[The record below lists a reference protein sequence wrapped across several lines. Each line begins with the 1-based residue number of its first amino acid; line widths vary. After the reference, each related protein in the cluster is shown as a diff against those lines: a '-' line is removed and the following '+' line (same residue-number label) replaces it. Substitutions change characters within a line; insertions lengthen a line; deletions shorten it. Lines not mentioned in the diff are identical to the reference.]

1 MSKHILQTD
10 EVKSASIEA
19 VIGRKAIGHYWPRPT
34 KGADRMKSD
43 VLYATDNSKDMP
55 PILVEIQY
63 AVDNNFLHR
72 VVRCCEEI
80 VIEYGMSPVVLI
92 IAIHECKSQIMNKA
106 TKNKINL
113 FAYGENTMD
122 PIIALGS
129 FFIEQKQ
136 SLADHVHHHVPFIQH
151 LYTSAK
157 HIFQNQVTVDESM
170 AGCPL
175 CVAEDLQTLLNIVQR
190 LTNGLAAARSK
201 IEQLLATTLQLQ
213 GQLNKEHSPSSQ
225 HAMSSTMKC
234 FKYLKYEKE
243 ELTRPNNSSK
253 VEYFY

>member
-1 MSKHILQTD
+1 MQEPDYEQSNQ
-10 EVKSASIEA
+10 EQV
-19 VIGRKAIGHYWPRPT
+19 KAIFFQVAMLSMG
-34 KGADRMKSD
+34 KS
-43 VLYATDNSKDMP
+43 VFHP
-55 PILVEIQY
+55 EQ
-63 AVDNNFLHR
+63 R
-72 VVRCCEEI
+72 
-80 VIEYGMSPVVLI
+80 
-92 IAIHECKSQIMNKA
+92 
-106 TKNKINL
+106 INL